1 MPPAACGLSYLFQAR
16 LVVAQRID
24 AALGRF
30 LSGHC
35 ATESRKAAPG
45 PGAWPAESPGG
56 HVGQPD
62 VSSAVVALTRDE
74 QRVEQLVVVIFDLF
88 RHWCPRS
95 CLASISAAGS
105 PWHGGTGRR
114 WPRCRARVA
123 DFCWRPGQTSAATIT
138 RMSSRPTTAAA
149 DGPIPAANTACCMAT
164 WRYARPEKRTVIRS
178 KRPIPRPWRASNWTA
193 PGILEAVKP
202 GRMQGH
208 GGTAEVSGGAA

>member
-138 RMSSRPTTAAA
+138 RKSSRPTTAAA
-149 DGPIPAANTACCMAT
+149 DGPIPAANTGYGRSPA
-164 WRYARPEKRTVIRS
+164 ARH
-178 KRPIPRPWRASNWTA
+178 
-193 PGILEAVKP
+193 
-202 GRMQGH
+202 GRLG
-208 GGTAEVSGGAA
+208 AEVADRAVYLASEPLGAVRPFARSQGPQEL